1 MAREDQPRPA
11 GRGFYAAA
19 TRWKFVVLSVF
30 VFVLSLS
37 VYWTVGK
44 GKSVNAD
51 TTYNGVTFWTE
62 ITGSD
67 KDGFDLYAANPG
79 PAERKCKATVTVTLS
94 DGSKKSFDYSGTVRK
109 TDKMSFGGEAG
120 LKPAPISEA
129 KITSGSCE

>member
-1 MAREDQPRPA
+1 MARHGQSMTDSHRG
-11 GRGFYAAA
+11 GRGASM
-19 TRWKFVVLSVF
+19 RRELVVLSVL
-30 VFVLSLS
+30 VSVLCVS
-37 VYWTVGK
+37 VYWIAGRA
-44 GKSVNAD
+44 NAVD
-51 TTYNGVTFWTE
+51 TTTYGGVAFWTE

-79 PAERKCKATVTVTLS
+79 PDEKKCKATVTVTMG

-129 KITSGSCE
+129 KVTSGSCE